1 MNNWL
6 RNILLVTIAW
16 ASLLATA
23 QTQTQQ
29 TQTQIQPFDT
39 IYFYRTWEQMLNF
52 DPPAMIVNPFV
63 DVYSPYEVYVETGDE
78 ETNKLIEDDYIA
90 LSQGDS
96 IWLIN
101 SKYLKR
107 EFKGDVRQHQGF
119 VPVFFN
125 AKMAFITSYGPVSVK
140 DILFGHNDDG
150 TDYNVNYYY
159 IDFLKHRV
167 ERVTH
172 EFLSQLLEDYHDL
185 QMRYEGMK
193 DYKKQY
199 MIEEFFYKYIDRAT
213 DDFMHPNI
221 LDLMK

>member
-16 ASLLATA
+16 ISLLATA
-23 QTQTQQ
+23 QTQS
-29 TQTQIQPFDT
+29 QPLDT
-39 IYFYRTWEQMLNF
+39 IYFYRTWEQML
-52 DPPAMIVNPFV
+52 DYSPDAYIVNPLI

-78 ETNKLIEDDYIA
+78 ETNKLIKNEYIA

-101 SKYLKR
+101 SDYLKKN
-107 EFKGDVRQHQGF
+107 FKGDVKVHQGF

-125 AKMAFITSYGPVSVK
+125 SKVAFITSYGPVSVK
-140 DILFGHNDDG
+140 EILFGNDEDG
-150 TDYNVNYYY
+150 YANANMNYFY
-159 IDFLKHRV
+159 IDFLTQRV
-167 ERVTH
+167 HRVTH
-172 EFLSQLLEDYHDL
+172 EYLSQLLEDYHDL

-199 MIEEFFYKYIDRAT
+199 MIEEFFYRYIDRAT
-213 DDFMHPNI
+213 EDFMHPNI
-221 LDLMK
+221 LELMK

>member
-6 RNILLVTIAW
+6 RNILLVAIASV
-16 ASLLATA
+16 SLLATA
-23 QTQTQQ
+23 QTKAQQ
-29 TQTQIQPFDT
+29 PLDT
-39 IYFYRTWEQMLNF
+39 IYFYRTWEQMLTF
-52 DPPAMIVNPFV
+52 EPAAYIVNPFL

-78 ETNKLIEDDYIA
+78 ETNKLIEDEYIA

-101 SKYLKR
+101 SDYLRR
-107 EFKGDVRQHQGF
+107 EFKGDVKAHQGF

-125 AKMAFITSYGPVSVK
+125 SKVAYITSYGPVSVK
-140 DILFGHNDDG
+140 DVLFGSSEDG
-150 TDYNVNYYY
+150 YTNPNMNYFY
-159 IDFLKHRV
+159 IDFVTQRV
-167 ERVTH
+167 HRVTH
-172 EFLSQLLEDYHDL
+172 EYLSQLLEDYHDL

-193 DYKKQY
+193 DYKKSY
-199 MIEEFFYKYIDRAT
+199 MIEEYFYKYIDRAT